1 MRRVP
6 VLGLVAVITVLA
18 LTATACGGEGDASTP
33 GEAAEGGPVV
43 ASTVLEAL
51 DGGELSLADYR
62 GRPLVVN
69 FFANWCA
76 PCVIEMPEFEKVHQ
90 QLGDEV
96 AFLGISVQETV
107 EQARALVEQTGVT
120 YDVAREPQ
128 GDLLREL
135 GGVGMPTTVFID
147 AGGRVVD
154 SHTGQ
159 LSAGELT
166 ELIESNLASS

>member
-6 VLGLVAVITVLA
+6 VLGVVAVVSALA
-18 LTATACGGEGDASTP
+18 LAAVACGDNAGTP
-33 GEAAEGGPVV
+33 SEAAEAGPVV
-43 ASTVLEAL
+43 QSTVLESL
-51 DGGELSLADYR
+51 DGRELSLADYR

-76 PCVIEMPEFEKVHQ
+76 PCVTEMPEFEKVFQ
-90 QLGDEV
+90 QVGDEV

-120 YDVAREPQ
+120 YDLAREPQ

-135 GGVGMPTTVFID
+135 GGVGMPTTVFVD
-147 AGGRVVD
+147 AEGRVVD

-159 LSAGELT
+159 LSAGDLT
-166 ELIESNLASS
+166 ELIEKNLLRS